1 MLKLA
6 LFAPVT
12 WIAMTWPEAWTGLIV
27 LGGGSAI
34 CLAAARLRIPAP

>member
-12 WIAMTWPEAWTGLIV
+12 WVAMAWPEAWTAMIL

-34 CLAAARLRIPAP
+34 CLAAARMRVAP